1 MVAVSTALQTRLT
14 PSQANRALVL
24 RLLRRHRR
32 LSRVEIARRSGLSE
46 ASVSRIV
53 AELAARRLVT
63 EEGPARST
71 GGRPAVRLQLDDG
84 YFRSIGVD
92 IHSWETHIAVG
103 TLCGRLLEISHFR
116 TPSEPERVMEM
127 IAERVLAIRKRM
139 SESPIEGVG
148 ISARGLVNSRDGVV
162 ERGAD
167 PAWSGVPVKALLEA
181 RLGLPVF
188 VDNNVRAAAFAE
200 YHYGSPDV
208 EDAHCLL
215 LVKVDEGIGV
225 SMIVDGQLYYG
236 QHMAAGEFGQMVIA
250 DAGADSDQ
258 VRHDRPGCLE
268 KLASDIATCERY
280 RALNGNRGCP
290 PTGDVTAGVRRI
302 CHLALAGDAAAAQ
315 ALRASARYLGVGISN
330 IVWGLDPD
338 AVILDGAITEAWSLV
353 GPVITDQFADGRE
366 FLNFKNLILRPSA
379 LRGQAAI
386 VGATALPFQSLF
398 LAADHARLG

>member
-1 MVAVSTALQTRLT
+1 MVAVSNTLQTRLT
-14 PSQANRALVL
+14 PPQANRALVL

-32 LSRVEIARRSGLSE
+32 LSRVEIASRSGLSE
-46 ASVSRIV
+46 ASVSRII
-53 AELAARRLVT
+53 AELAAGRLVS
-63 EEGPARST
+63 EEGRARST
-71 GGRPAVRLQLDDG
+71 GGRPAVRLRLDDG

-116 TPSEPERVMEM
+116 TPTEPEPVMEV

-139 SESPIEGVG
+139 SESAIEGVG

-162 ERGAD
+162 ERGSD
-167 PAWSGVPVKALLEA
+167 PAWSKVPVKEFLEA
-181 RLGLPVF
+181 RLGLPVY
-188 VDNNVRAAAFAE
+188 VENNVRAAALAE

-225 SMIVDGQLYYG
+225 SMIIDGQLYYG

-250 DAGADSDQ
+250 DAGADSDE

-268 KLASDIATCERY
+268 KLASDAATCERY

-290 PTGDVTAGVRRI
+290 PGGDVTAGVRRI
-302 CHLALAGDAAAAQ
+302 SHAALAGDPLAAQ
-315 ALRASARYLGVGISN
+315 ALRESARYLGIGISN

-353 GPVITDQFADGRE
+353 APVITDQFADGRE

-386 VGATALPFQSLF
+386 LGATALPFQSLF
-398 LAADHARLG
+398 VAAEHARLG